1 MTEHPWLKNYPA
13 GIHWDT
19 KIPAKPLYALL
30 DEAEAAFPNRN
41 ALDFLGKHT
50 TYAELGAEVRR
61 LTGALKE
68 LGVRPH
74 TKVGLCLPN
83 CPQFV
88 IGYFAILR
96 AGGTVVNFNPLYSA
110 SELAHQIQ
118 DSGTEVMITLSLAQI
133 YPKVAT
139 SLHTTPLKKIIVTD
153 MQDALP
159 LVKAAGFTL
168 LKRGLVAQVPEDGD
182 HLHWKDLLHHAEDHA
197 PIRPDPE
204 HSVAVLQYTGGTTGV
219 PKGTMLT
226 HANLYINVHQTALWY
241 PEAHKGYEKMMAV
254 IPLFHVF
261 AMAVVMNAGLAF
273 GAEIILHPRFDLK
286 AILHDIGHKKP
297 TLMPGVP
304 TMYAAIANLKGIE
317 KYNLRSLKMCFSG
330 GAPLP
335 VEVKRK
341 FEELTSCVL
350 IEGYG
355 LSETSPVVAANPL
368 RGVNKPGSIGLP
380 VPGTIIEVT
389 DLDEPATLLSLG
401 ETGEICIRGPQVM
414 LGYWQQMNETTNV
427 LRRCADGG
435 LRLHTGDIG
444 FIDEDGYTHIVDR
457 KKEMIISGGY
467 NVYPRHL
474 EEYLYQHPAVLEAAV
489 IGVQHEVRG
498 EVPKAFVV
506 LREGQRASEAE
517 LRDYLKTKLPPY
529 AIPASVEFRDT
540 LPKTLIGK
548 IDKKALKA

>member
-1 MTEHPWLKNYPA
+1 MTDYPWLKTYPA

-19 KIPAKPLYALL
+19 KIPARPLYALL
-30 DEAEAAFPNRN
+30 DEAEAAYPNRN

-50 TYAELGAEVRR
+50 TYAELGEEVRR
-61 LTGALKE
+61 MCGALKE
-68 LGVRPH
+68 LGVRSH

-110 SELAHQIQ
+110 DEIAHQIQ
-118 DSGTEVMITLSLAQI
+118 DAGVEVMITLSLAQI
-133 YPKVAT
+133 YPKVAA

-168 LKRGLVAQVPEDGD
+168 LKRGLVAQVPEDND
-182 HLHWKDLLHHAEDHA
+182 HLHWKELLQHEEDKQPA
-197 PIRPDPE
+197 RVDPE
-204 HSVAVLQYTGGTTGV
+204 TAVAVLQYTGGTTGV

-226 HANLYINVHQTALWY
+226 HANLYINAHQTALWY
-241 PEAHKGYEKMMAV
+241 PEAHKGHERMMAV
-254 IPLFHVF
+254 LPLFHVF
-261 AMAVVMNAGLAF
+261 AMAVVMNVGLAF
-273 GAEIILHPRFDLK
+273 GAELVLHPRFDLK

-304 TMYAAIANLKGIE
+304 TMYAAIANMKGVE
-317 KYNLRSLKMCFSG
+317 KYNLRSLEMCFSG

-335 VEVKRK
+335 VEVKKK
-341 FEELTSCVL
+341 FEALTGCVL
-350 IEGYG
+350 LEGYG
-355 LSETSPVVAANPL
+355 LSESSPVVACNPL
-368 RGVNKPGSIGLP
+368 RGENRAGSIGLP
-380 VPGTIIEVT
+380 IPGTIMEVC
-389 DLDEPATLLSLG
+389 DLDEPDKLLPLG

-414 LGYWQQMNETTNV
+414 LGYWQQMTETINV
-427 LRRCADGG
+427 LRPTPEGM
-435 LRLHTGDIG
+435 RLHTGDIG
-444 FIDEDGYTHIVDR
+444 FIDPDGYIHIVDR

-489 IGVQHEVRG
+489 IGQKHELRG

-506 LREGQRASEAE
+506 LREGQRASETE
-517 LRDYLKTKLPPY
+517 LRDYLKSKLPPY
-529 AIPASVEFRDT
+529 AVPASIEFRDA